1 MDIDETRALVERWA
15 HHVDAIDAD
24 SGARKITE
32 RRVLRFVIRDEVG
45 VLLTN
50 EAGKPDA
57 MRSRGYRPAIMW
69 AAADLAVRRRRKR
82 ADEFAARVC
91 AFAGL
96 DSLGDGEEQFANEA
110 ARAAR
115 VGLTRRA

>member
-1 MDIDETRALVERWA
+1 
-15 HHVDAIDAD
+15 
-24 SGARKITE
+24 
-32 RRVLRFVIRDEVG
+32 
-45 VLLTN
+45 
-50 EAGKPDA
+50 
-57 MRSRGYRPAIMW
+57 MW

-91 AFAGL
+91 QFAGL
-96 DSLGDGEEQFANEA
+96 DDLDEGAAQFAEDA